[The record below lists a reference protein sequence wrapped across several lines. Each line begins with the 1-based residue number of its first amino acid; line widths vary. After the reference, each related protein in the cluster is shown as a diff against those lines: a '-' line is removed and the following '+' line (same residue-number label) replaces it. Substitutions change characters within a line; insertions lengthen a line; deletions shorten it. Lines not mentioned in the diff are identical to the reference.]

1 MYSFTNRY
9 LKYTIN
15 RNETITPQL
24 FNIRNRLQTIVTTPD
39 RGLST
44 TQVTNLRQCY
54 GKGTM

>member
-44 TQVTNLRQCY
+44 TQVANLRQCY